1 MINFVKGSS
10 LLNYFYLLNWEFCV
24 ITHFWAFIRSSILES
39 FTFLMYYTEIYFVDY
54 ILLCSRRHFEQMS
67 SAWKVKAQ
75 NQLATFVGEP
85 CYPTRCLPYCL
96 QPCRGSRWYYQASS
110 TAIGNLID
118 ANTCCYYI
126 SVRGK
131 FVSYGYVCILDFWSC
146 YGKLQLH
153 ICTLGFFYIVHF
165 CLQLHC
171 ACQYVLGSIEFI
183 KICSIFL
190 FGSH

>member
-1 MINFVKGSS
+1 
-10 LLNYFYLLNWEFCV
+10 
-24 ITHFWAFIRSSILES
+24 
-39 FTFLMYYTEIYFVDY
+39 MYYTEIYFVDY
-54 ILLCSRRHFEQMS
+54 ILLWSRRHFQQMS

-96 QPCRGSRWYYQASS
+96 QPFSSSRWYYLASS

-131 FVSYGYVCILDFWSC
+131 FVSYGYMCVYWTFDPVMVNYNFIFVHWDF
-146 YGKLQLH
+146 
-153 ICTLGFFYIVHF
+153 FIVHF

-171 ACQYVLGSIEFI
+171 TCQYVLGSIEFY
-183 KICSIFL
+183 
-190 FGSH
+190 